1 MPPKLKFTKTQ
12 IIETAFNLVREK
24 GWGTLTTRSLAEAL
38 GTSARP
44 IYSHFN
50 SMDELEAAVAQKGV
64 DLLYDYMIQERT
76 GDPWHDHGIGY
87 ALFAQLERRLFRG
100 LNDERHIK
108 YFKEYGEIIWDTLT
122 KSLSD
127 YPPFQGLS
135 EEQIYQVQLTR
146 WLLAHGLAFQLANHT
161 PDVWEGQVVQTMQQG
176 SIAILEGLKLQFKPE
191 AK

>member
-1 MPPKLKFTKTQ
+1 MPPKFKFSRKE
-12 IIETAFNLVREK
+12 IVETAFELVREK
-24 GWGTLTTRSLAEAL
+24 GWTALTTRSLAEVL

-44 IYSHFN
+44 IYSHFK
-50 SMDELEAAVAQKGV
+50 SMDELEAEVAQRGV
-64 DLLYDYMIQERT
+64 ALLYDYMVQERT

-87 ALFAQLERRLFRG
+87 ALFAQSERRLFRG
-100 LNDERHIK
+100 LNDERHIQ

-122 KSLSD
+122 QALSA

-135 EEQIYQVQLTR
+135 AEQIYQVQLTR

-176 SIAILEGLKLQFKPE
+176 SIAILEGLKRQFKTE
-191 AK
+191 SK